1 VSFFTAVMASDGE
14 SWRAKDVDVE
24 DCASLDDLVELMQG
38 VAHDDCPVLCVIERE
53 DGWFGLVRVNG
64 DDPAT
69 IFVSDLPAVLAG
81 HYAELLGSAA
91 DVDVDV
97 PVGVHAYE
105 REKSEPEPDDRLD
118 AEREH
123 DAEAEE
129 ELVEALGGGA
139 LLIPDPD
146 PEPIDLWAGDP
157 GMLSDL
163 GLSAQ
168 QLVALVT
175 ENPDD
180 PATALNGIGEVL
192 GFDELIEALR

>member
-1 VSFFTAVMASDGE
+1 
-14 SWRAKDVDVE
+14 
-24 DCASLDDLVELMQG
+24 
-38 VAHDDCPVLCVIERE
+38 
-53 DGWFGLVRVNG
+53 
-64 DDPAT
+64 
-69 IFVSDLPAVLAG
+69 
-81 HYAELLGSAA
+81 
-91 DVDVDV
+91 
-97 PVGVHAYE
+97 VGVHAYE